1 MPREHKTEESP
12 SPAPVLLP
20 PRGRDADPAPLL
32 DTLARVALAIA
43 QRRAARDGLTPHEP
57 GASS

>member
-12 SPAPVLLP
+12 SPAPILLP
-20 PRGRDADPAPLL
+20 PRGKDADPASLL

-43 QRRAARDGLTPHEP
+43 QRRAARDGLTPP
-57 GASS
+57 ASGTPT

>member
-1 MPREHKTEESP
+1 MPHEHKTETPAP
-12 SPAPVLLP
+12 STPVLLP

-57 GASS
+57 EASS